1 MARAKFNILLTLEE
15 KTLLEQATQLN
26 GESISNFIRRLALP
40 EARRVLAQA
49 GATVPNTTETT
60 EA

>member
-49 GATVPNTTETT
+49 GATVPNTTDTT